1 MWVMN
6 VWEMP
11 MAVDHRHVPM
21 EVDVRLAGRIIVTVD
36 MLVVLVMDMAVFVFC
51 RLVRVLM
58 RVPLGQVQIY
68 TNANKRRGED

>member
-1 MWVMN
+1 M
-6 VWEMP
+6 
-11 MAVDHRHVPM
+11 
-21 EVDVRLAGRIIVTVD
+21 
-36 MLVVLVMDMAVFVFC
+36 VLVIDMAVFVFC

>member
-1 MWVMN
+1 MDIGEVQ
-6 VWEMP
+6 MP
-11 MAVDHRHVPM
+11 MDHRHVPM